1 MSYSNRVYEN
11 IIEITWVFDQLEKSG
26 KIKPW
31 NTLVEELVTGS
42 DAIKETIIQ
51 IAEDFEKEYPDDYD
65 WNAAD
70 TEYLTEIQK
79 YAEKRLINEYGDE

>member
-51 IAEDFEKEYPDDYD
+51 IAEDFEKEYPEDYD
-65 WNAAD
+65 WNATD
-70 TEYLTEIQK
+70 TEYLTAIQL

>member
-31 NTLVEELVTGS
+31 NTLVEEFG
-42 DAIKETIIQ
+42 
-51 IAEDFEKEYPDDYD
+51 
-65 WNAAD
+65 N
-70 TEYLTEIQK
+70 
-79 YAEKRLINEYGDE
+79 R